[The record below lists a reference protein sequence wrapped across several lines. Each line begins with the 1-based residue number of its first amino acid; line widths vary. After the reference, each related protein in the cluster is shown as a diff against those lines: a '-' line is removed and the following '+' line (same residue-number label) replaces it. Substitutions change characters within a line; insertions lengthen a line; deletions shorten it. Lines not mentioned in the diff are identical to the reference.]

1 MIYLQSV
8 NELFRLLQKRDLVT
22 RWFRAVPGILLFLIV
37 YGVFQFEPFAALVDI
52 RRGKARIG
60 ADDDLHV
67 GPNRSQRFD
76 EVTLTRQCD
85 WEYLDQIADRA
96 GDYDAVLSTACG
108 AGVQFLAER
117 YPDTVVL
124 PALDTRFIGVALGA
138 GEWQQRCNACADC
151 VLDQT
156 GGICP
161 KTMCAKGLVNGPC
174 GGTNHGKCEVN
185 PETDCAWTLIYERLK
200 RQGRL
205 DLMRGIAPLK
215 RYRPSTHPG
224 RFQHMAYKR
233 LDEEGVR

>member
-1 MIYLQSV
+1 MIV
-8 NELFRLLQKRDLVT
+8 AERK
-22 RWFRAVPGILLFLIV
+22 PIEKI
-37 YGVFQFEPFAALVDI
+37 EALVAPYKRVQI
-52 RRGKARIG
+52 AGCGTCMAVCLAGGEKEVQILAAELRLKAREAG
-60 ADDDLHV
+60 
-67 GPNRSQRFD
+67 RSQHFD
-76 EVTLTRQCD
+76 EVTVTRQCD
-85 WEYLDQIADRA
+85 REYLDQIADRV
-96 GDYDAVLSTACG
+96 GDFDAILSTACG
-108 AGVQFLAER
+108 AGVQFLADR

-138 GEWQQRCNACADC
+138 GEWQQRCVACADC

-215 RYRPSTHPG
+215 RYRPSTRPG

-233 LDEEGVR
+233 LDEESVR